1 MLLSGLPNELLQQGK
16 LQCFCCG
23 LGREFLD
30 IYFHTHLSV
39 TFLLHLLLLGGL
51 KAYVLYL

>member
-1 MLLSGLPNELLQQGK
+1 LQQGK